1 MKTQLTHKEG
11 NMNEIVEKLYDAIT
25 AKQEKFMGALEALG
39 ADNALTRIYFRE
51 LEGMKEAFEIV
62 AGESYIDYFCRKVGV

>member
-1 MKTQLTHKEG
+1 MDEIKARLDQAIEKKTERFLACVEAFGHGDHLT
-11 NMNEIVEKLYDAIT
+11 
-25 AKQEKFMGALEALG
+25 
-39 ADNALTRIYFRE
+39 TRAHGE

>member
-1 MKTQLTHKEG
+1 MD
-11 NMNEIVEKLYDAIT
+11 EIIEKLYDAIT
-25 AKQEKFMGALEALG
+25 AKQEKYMSALETLG
-39 ADNALTRIYFRE
+39 SDNTLTLIYFRE